1 MSKFIKSRFSI
12 FESFRKKKDAKSSN
26 TTSENTEGAKLTDRM
41 SFATQLH
48 SQTEATQKSEKGPEV
63 DAGNPSA
70 ETGTKA
76 TEIKVEESNVK
87 INLEALR
94 PGVTYVPKKK
104 EQEEHPGTVGQ
115 EPDPAPARK
124 TKQESHEQTEQNVN
138 SASSS
143 VSSPNPFFEVK
154 PQAQQ
159 TTNVNDYSNVRKEL
173 NNTSEGQSII
183 PTLAD
188 HQSQQPLQSTPH
200 IKQDL
205 PTSHEEAQSTST
217 AETLSILLH
226 TSEQEQLKTTT
237 QSTND
242 HNHNPTTLTTEKNT
256 LTAHYTKEMDK
267 NESPK
272 QQSENRMDEAKVI
285 QSDKNDNNSNN
296 DNDDEN
302 DNVNDVSP
310 IHSNLCSSV
319 DTHKVQSTTLVNDV
333 HDMDS
338 APVTT
343 VIKTLITDV
352 SPFAHSTPSDQSTA
366 DSLNYSITLKQQIT
380 NLTLLLEETRKLLAE
395 VRMLFSGKKKI

>member
-1 MSKFIKSRFSI
+1 
-12 FESFRKKKDAKSSN
+12 
-26 TTSENTEGAKLTDRM
+26 
-41 SFATQLH
+41 
-48 SQTEATQKSEKGPEV
+48 
-63 DAGNPSA
+63 
-70 ETGTKA
+70 
-76 TEIKVEESNVK
+76 
-87 INLEALR
+87 
-94 PGVTYVPKKK
+94 
-104 EQEEHPGTVGQ
+104 
-115 EPDPAPARK
+115 
-124 TKQESHEQTEQNVN
+124 
-138 SASSS
+138 
-143 VSSPNPFFEVK
+143 
-154 PQAQQ
+154 
-159 TTNVNDYSNVRKEL
+159 
-173 NNTSEGQSII
+173 
-183 PTLAD
+183 
-188 HQSQQPLQSTPH
+188 
-200 IKQDL
+200 
-205 PTSHEEAQSTST
+205 
-217 AETLSILLH
+217 
-226 TSEQEQLKTTT
+226 
-237 QSTND
+237 
-242 HNHNPTTLTTEKNT
+242 
-256 LTAHYTKEMDK
+256 AHYTKEMDK

-395 VRMLFSGKKKI
+395 